1 MRAPGSH
8 VLTVTANLRW
18 TSTAK
23 THVGRIRTHNED
35 ACVDLSERGIWAVAD
50 GMGGH
55 AAGEFASRMIVDA
68 LASIPPV
75 DSVGLMVGEVRQC
88 LQTVN
93 RRLCDE
99 ARRRREQVI
108 GSTVVVLLALADH
121 AILIWAGDSRAYR
134 YQQGRFQRLTRDH
147 SRVEDMVSQGLITR
161 EQAETHPAANIITR
175 AVGVADFLE
184 LDCEVVEVEDGDI
197 FLLCSDGLYKEVT
210 EAEIGRIL
218 AIGDDRKACNL
229 LLERALERGARDN
242 VSVVVVNVLDTATL
256 TKTQWNPSFA
266 AELRSQPEADDPTK
280 LK

>member
-1 MRAPGSH
+1 M
-8 VLTVTANLRW
+8 TVVANLRW
-18 TSTAK
+18 TSTAR
-23 THVGRIRTHNED
+23 THAGRIRTHNED

-55 AAGEFASRMIVDA
+55 AAGEYASQMIVDA
-68 LASIPPV
+68 LAGIPPV
-75 DSVGLMVGEVRQC
+75 DSVGLMVGEVRQS
-88 LQTVN
+88 LQIVN

-147 SRVEDMVSQGLITR
+147 SRVEELVSQGLITR
-161 EQAETHPAANIITR
+161 DQAETHPAANIITR
-175 AVGVADFLE
+175 AVGVADY
-184 LDCEVVEVEDGDI
+184 LDLDSEIVEVTDGDV

-210 EAEIGRIL
+210 DAEIGRIL
-218 AIGDDRKACNL
+218 AIGDDHKACNL
-229 LLERALERGARDN
+229 LVECALERGARDN
-242 VSVVVVNVLDTATL
+242 VTVIVISVLDSTTL
-256 TKTQWNPSFA
+256 TKTQWNPSIA
-266 AELRSQPEADDPTK
+266 LDVKSMPDTGDPTK